1 MSTKVVGCKEE
12 GQGTYYYIS
21 DAQIYFNKYLRK
33 NKKKSDE
40 KVNNII
46 FSENLIRLYNL
57 STHNTHFYV
66 TLYKSSVRMLLLAT
80 QTPYYYS
87 KDTR

>member
-21 DAQIYFNKYLRK
+21 EVQIYFNKYLRK

-46 FSENLIRLYNL
+46 FSE
-57 STHNTHFYV
+57 
-66 TLYKSSVRMLLLAT
+66 K
-80 QTPYYYS
+80 PYTF
-87 KDTR
+87 K